1 MARSLAPLALSGRV
15 TRFGATTLL
24 AVLLLALAGCND
36 FPQEWFQVQNDSPDP
51 AFVIITTVYGRNI
64 YAIQAR
70 TTIALGSFDSQDGD
84 VEVLGSTC
92 NVLATFGAP
101 ETQNTIF
108 DPKSTAWLGSYQIT
122 IPEIGSPTVGP
133 PTNSI
138 GANAPAV
145 QGAVLDP
152 TKTDPSVCPPVTVPG
167 ALPRG
172 EIPVPQLGADTP

>member
-1 MARSLAPLALSGRV
+1 MKRGNRWSQDVGRWVILS
-15 TRFGATTLL
+15 
-24 AVLLLALAGCND
+24 VLLVGLAACND
-36 FPQEWFQVQNDSPDP
+36 FPQEWFQVQNDLPDP

-64 YAIQAR
+64 YAIQPR
-70 TTIALGSFDSQDGD
+70 STVALGSFNSQDGE
-84 VEVLGSTC
+84 VEVLGPTC
-92 NVLATFGAP
+92 KVLATFGAP

-108 DPKSTAWLGSYQIT
+108 DPKSKAWLGSYQIT

-138 GANAPAV
+138 GANAPAL

-167 ALPRG
+167 A
-172 EIPVPQLGADTP
+172 VPQGQILLPETRAVPA

>member
-1 MARSLAPLALSGRV
+1 MKRGKGWSGHAGR
-15 TRFGATTLL
+15 L
-24 AVLLLALAGCND
+24 AVLAVALAVLAACND
-36 FPQEWFQVQNDSPDP
+36 DPQEWFQVQNDSPNA
-51 AFVIITTVYGRNI
+51 AFVIITTDYGRNI
-64 YAIQAR
+64 YTIQPR

-84 VEVLGSTC
+84 VEVLGPTC

-108 DPKSTAWLGSYQIT
+108 DPMATAWLGSYQIT

-152 TKTDPSVCPPVTVPG
+152 TKTDPSVCPPVTLPG
-167 ALPRG
+167 AS
-172 EIPVPQLGADTP
+172 PQG